1 VPAGVGRRWGWH
13 RLDADWAQSL
23 VAQASIRPGE
33 CVLDFGAGDGR
44 VTAALADS
52 GARVIAIELHPG
64 RAAALRHRF
73 ADTNVWVVE
82 MDALRFSLPGR
93 PFRVVANP
101 PFAITIALIRRLT
114 ARRSWMYRADL
125 VLTRPVAVR
134 IASRPPG
141 GYLAETGL
149 AIPARAFEPPPPK
162 DAAVLVLRRRPGRR
176 R

>member
-149 AIPARAFEPPPPK
+149 AIPARAVEPPPPK

-176 R
+176 H

>member
-1 VPAGVGRRWGWH
+1 MPAGVGRRWGWH
-13 RLDADWAQSL
+13 RLDADWARSL
-23 VAQASIRPGE
+23 VVQASVRPGE

-44 VTAALADS
+44 VSAALADA
-52 GARVIAIELHPG
+52 GARVIAVELHPG
-64 RAAALRHRF
+64 RATALRQRF
-73 ADTNVWVVE
+73 ADTAVRVVE

-101 PFAITIALIRRLT
+101 PFAITVVLLRRLT
-114 ARRSWMYRADL
+114 ASQSWMYRADL

-134 IASRPPG
+134 MASRPPA
-141 GYLAETGL
+141 GYLGATGL
-149 AIPARAFEPPPPK
+149 RIPQRAFEPPPPK